1 MTLTTRPFEITNR
14 QVLAIA
20 VPTTLAFI
28 STPLLGLVDT
38 GVVGRLGDP
47 ALLGGLAL
55 GAVLFDMIFTTFNF
69 FRGSTT
75 ALVAQAVGAEDEEE
89 QRLVILRTLIL
100 AVAIGVLM
108 LVLSPIILAVG
119 LWLMESTVPVEKAV
133 RDYFTIR
140 ILSAPLTLVNYSILG
155 WLLGHARAGT
165 ALVLQVTMN
174 GVNMVL
180 SI

>member
-1 MTLTTRPFEITNR
+1 MTLKTRPFEVTNR

-75 ALVAQAVGAEDEEE
+75 ALV
-89 QRLVILRTLIL
+89 
-100 AVAIGVLM
+100 
-108 LVLSPIILAVG
+108 
-119 LWLMESTVPVEKAV
+119 
-133 RDYFTIR
+133 
-140 ILSAPLTLVNYSILG
+140 
-155 WLLGHARAGT
+155 
-165 ALVLQVTMN
+165 
-174 GVNMVL
+174 
-180 SI
+180 